1 MVCAAVLSAGL
12 AISSL
17 PAGALAV
24 HAEENTQVQEVAA
37 ETGTAGT
44 DNASA
49 ESAESHPSAAPEPSE
64 ANAAENSTDTAEEAS
79 PALALRMLAVSA
91 DAAAGTLG
99 ENVDS
104 GSQGS
109 GETVKIDYDENTTL
123 HGVKVNGQ
131 DMVVFCM
138 NNDLHWPHNTP
149 TFQAP
154 ANYKPVDTGLT
165 DEQEN
170 QMTKLL
176 YAGYPYNG
184 FILFQIEDKS
194 EPLSEDDFDKLLIPP
209 AWIRSD
215 FPDLGET
222 QFTYKN
228 VAPNKENA
236 NKLDDFLANAY
247 TYYKNGVTASRH
259 THDDIIAATF
269 WRAASVIKNYGYN
282 NALNAGV

>member
-1 MVCAAVLSAGL
+1 MPRYF
-12 AISSL
+12 L
-17 PAGALAV
+17 PALRYLLCL
-24 HAEENTQVQEVAA
+24 EENTQVQEVTA

-44 DNASA
+44 DNTGV
-49 ESAESHPSAAPEPSE
+49 ESAEPQPSAEQEASE

-170 QMTKLL
+170 QSYMR
-176 YAGYPYNG
+176 
-184 FILFQIEDKS
+184 D
-194 EPLSEDDFDKLLIPP
+194 
-209 AWIRSD
+209 
-215 FPDLGET
+215 
-222 QFTYKN
+222 
-228 VAPNKENA
+228 
-236 NKLDDFLANAY
+236 
-247 TYYKNGVTASRH
+247 
-259 THDDIIAATF
+259 THIMDSSFFRLKI
-269 WRAASVIKNYGYN
+269 S
-282 NALNAGV
+282 LNL